1 MSDLFTH
8 GYALLIGVGTTA
20 DPHDSLPVTVK
31 DAQALKDVLT
41 DANFCAY
48 PNTRDHVRLLK
59 NQGATRSAILD
70 GLDWLKGCAD
80 ADPDATIVIYYSGH
94 GRIDGASNAYYLVP
108 HDFNPQAIPQTALL
122 AETLSEKLR
131 KIEAKRLWVIID
143 SCRAEG
149 MASAKND
156 LPANFLPTALPK
168 GVIDALKQ
176 GEGRAVFTSSREHQS
191 SWVPPNGTLSLYTY
205 HLIEA
210 LKGMANQPGDRLVK
224 ISNVMTHLGK
234 TVPES
239 ARNLCHAEQIPFFDA
254 ATEDFPVAML
264 RGGKG
269 LPSQTQSSELPR
281 VMTHQEVMTPALAM
295 AKRSLA
301 ILEEKAAG
309 YERLQMPG
317 HLQIDLEE
325 KRRQVAEL
333 EARLRDGE
341 VNG

>member
-8 GYALLIGVGTTA
+8 GYALLIGVGNTA
-20 DPHDSLPVTVK
+20 DAGYSLPETVT

-48 PNTRDHVRLLK
+48 PNSPDRVRLLK
-59 NQGATRSAILD
+59 DEGATHSAILED
-70 GLDWLKGCAD
+70 LDWLKGCAD
-80 ADPDATIVIYYSGH
+80 ADPDATIIIYYSGH
-94 GRIDGASNAYYLVP
+94 GRVDPDSNAHYLVQ
-108 HDFNPQAIPQTALL
+108 HDFNEQAILQTALL
-122 AETLSEKLR
+122 AETLTEKLR

-143 SCRAEG
+143 SCHAEG
-149 MASAKND
+149 MATAKND
-156 LPANFLPTALPK
+156 LPADFLPTALPK

-176 GEGRAVFTSSREHQS
+176 GEGRAVFTSSRGNQS
-191 SWVPPNGTLSLYTY
+191 SWVRPDGILSLYTY

-210 LKGMANQPGDRLVK
+210 LKGMANQPGDRLVR

-234 TVPES
+234 TVPQS
-239 ARNLCHAEQIPFFDA
+239 ARNLCNEEQTPFFDA

-269 LPSQTQSSELPR
+269 LPSQTQSPELPR

-301 ILEEKAAG
+301 ILEERAAG
-309 YERLQMPG
+309 FGRLQMPG
-317 HLQIDLEE
+317 HLRIDLED
-325 KRRQVAEL
+325 KRREVAEL
-333 EARLRDGE
+333 EARLRDGKS
-341 VNG
+341 NG

>member
-20 DPHDSLPVTVK
+20 DPRDSLPVTVK

-48 PNTRDHVRLLK
+48 PNSRDHVRLLQ
-59 NQGATRSAILD
+59 NQGATRSAILE

-94 GRIDGASNAYYLVP
+94 GTDLASNAYYLVP
-108 HDFNPQAIPQTALL
+108 HDFNRQAIPQTALS
-122 AETLSEKLR
+122 AETLTEKLR

-143 SCRAEG
+143 SCNAEG
-149 MASAKND
+149 MATAKND
-156 LPANFLPTALPK
+156 WPADFLPTALPK

-176 GEGRAVFTSSREHQS
+176 GEGRAVFTSSRGPQPS
-191 SWVPPNGTLSLYTY
+191 YVRPDGILSVYTY

-224 ISNVMTHLGK
+224 ISHVMTHLGRK
-234 TVPES
+234 VPES
-239 ARNLCHAEQIPFFDA
+239 ARKLCDEEQIPFFDA

-269 LPSQTQSSELPR
+269 LPSQTQSPELPR

-301 ILEEKAAG
+301 ILEEQAAG
-309 YERLQMPG
+309 FGKLQMPG
-317 HLQIDLEE
+317 HLRIELEE
-325 KRRQVAEL
+325 KRREVAEL
-333 EARLRDGE
+333 EARLTDGKS
-341 VNG
+341 NG

>member
-1 MSDLFTH
+1 MSERFTH
-8 GYALLIGVGTTA
+8 GYALLIGVGNTA
-20 DPHDSLPVTVK
+20 DPGYSLPVTVK

-48 PNTRDHVRLLK
+48 PNSPDRVRLLQ

-70 GLDWLKGCAD
+70 GLDWLKGCAE

-94 GRIDGASNAYYLVP
+94 GTFDLASNAYYLLQ
-108 HDFNPQAIPQTALL
+108 HDFDRQAIPETALS

-143 SCRAEG
+143 SCHAEG
-149 MASAKND
+149 MATAKND
-156 LPANFLPTALPK
+156 LPADFLPTALPK

-176 GEGRAVFTSSREHQS
+176 GEGRAVFTSSRGNQS
-191 SWVPPNGTLSLYTY
+191 SWVRPDGILSLYTY

-210 LKGMANQPGDRLVK
+210 LKGAANQPGDRLVR
-224 ISNVMTHLGK
+224 ISNVMTHLGRK
-234 TVPES
+234 VPES
-239 ARNLCHAEQIPFFDA
+239 ARKLCDAEQIPFFDA

-269 LPSQTQSSELPR
+269 LPSQTHTRELPR
-281 VMTHQEVMTPALAM
+281 VMTNQEVVIPALAM

-301 ILEEKAAG
+301 ILEKQAAG
-309 YERLQMPG
+309 YGMLEIPV
-317 HLQIDLEE
+317 HLQIQLEE
-325 KRRQVAEL
+325 KQQEVEKL
-333 EARLRDGE
+333 QARLRDGE